1 LDRKKREDNMNTSSS
16 SSSTFIG
23 TIKKSAIV
31 TALTL
36 AAGLSVFS
44 AQAEMSPMETI
55 QVTNRTP
62 FEYALYLQT
71 TEMLAK
77 FHTGLEEKNIRY
89 ARHQSLAMA
98 EEYDSLT
105 ASSVLMS
112 SNNPYANNHLLKE
125 RVLEAAQ

>member
-1 LDRKKREDNMNTSSS
+1 MNTSSS

-36 AAGLSVFS
+36 SAALSAFP

-55 QVTNRTP
+55 QITNRTP

-77 FHTGLEEKNIRY
+77 FHMGLEEKNIRY

-98 EEYDSLT
+98 EEYGRLT
-105 ASSVLMS
+105 ASSVMVS
-112 SNNPYANNHLLKE
+112 KVNNHLHKE